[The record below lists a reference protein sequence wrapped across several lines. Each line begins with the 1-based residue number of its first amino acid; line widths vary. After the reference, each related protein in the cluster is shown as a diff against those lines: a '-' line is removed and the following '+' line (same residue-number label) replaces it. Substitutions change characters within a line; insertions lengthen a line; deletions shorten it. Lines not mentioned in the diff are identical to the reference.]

1 MKMLTEPLWSPLQIL
16 VSCRVGWPRRHC
28 YPELQ
33 TIRLAILLLK
43 NVQIA
48 ILHCLCCL
56 LRNSLFV
63 CTTGCYSKSNVCIGW
78 HLLWLPFGRC
88 ETQAEWPT
96 VMQKY
101 LSLVL
106 YPLPWTV
113 LKKKSG
119 KNWPVCVSVMSCLRV
134 TQWNSGAQT
143 SAVTILIFL
152 VNSKMNNTLTLLVTY
167 NSTDTAVA

>member
-1 MKMLTEPLWSPLQIL
+1 MIGFLSVSLLNVHIDFNKLTVFFLLLLFLCISSSLIIVSQMKMLTEPLWSPLQIL

-113 LKKKSG
+113 
-119 KNWPVCVSVMSCLRV
+119 
-134 TQWNSGAQT
+134 
-143 SAVTILIFL
+143 
-152 VNSKMNNTLTLLVTY
+152 
-167 NSTDTAVA
+167 